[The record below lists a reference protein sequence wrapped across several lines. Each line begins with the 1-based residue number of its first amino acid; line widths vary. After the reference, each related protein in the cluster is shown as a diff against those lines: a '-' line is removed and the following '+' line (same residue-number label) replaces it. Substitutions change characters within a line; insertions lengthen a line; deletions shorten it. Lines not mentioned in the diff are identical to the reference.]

1 MDKDSIFKWGHIYRY
16 QGLVL
21 KYITLLDTV
30 QLITL
35 VFINYRIVAIVISL
49 LYTLFIIVNKR
60 NYLYFMDNA
69 REVKFT

>member
-1 MDKDSIFKWGHIYRY
+1 MNIIKVI
-16 QGLVL
+16 LVS
-21 KYITLLDTV
+21 LLDTV

-35 VFINYRIVAIVISL
+35 VFINYHIVAIVISL